1 MIFVDTGFLVA
12 LFNKRDRDH
21 PRVLEV
27 FRTFESSNLPE
38 LLLTTDHVVFETI
51 TFLVKKA
58 SHERAIFVGE
68 RLYSGK
74 LARIHQASFE
84 EQMAAF
90 EYLKRHRDKTYSA
103 VDCLSFVVMEKHGI
117 TEALAIDDDFTHRFT
132 ARPGPRPK

>member
-1 MIFVDTGFLVA
+1 VIFVDTGFLVA

-21 PRVLEV
+21 Q
-27 FRTFESSNLPE
+27 T
-38 LLLTTDHVVFETI
+38 
-51 TFLVKKA
+51 
-58 SHERAIFVGE
+58 SHERAIYVGE

-117 TEALAIDDDFTHRFT
+117 AEALLRNSRSALRLTS
-132 ARPGPRPK
+132 P